1 MSAPASDPPPAVSA
15 RQAVEILNRAGAVL
29 TGSLAYEETLRL
41 VVELVVPDVADWC
54 AVLVLGE
61 DGSERDITSGHPDP
75 EVEAVL
81 REIRRRRRRQTGG
94 SESLEVLGSGR
105 SILASDVTGTPAAD
119 IERYDRDVLARLH
132 PRSYMLV
139 PLMARGRTLGA
150 LTFLSTTPGRHYTAD
165 DLHFAETLGGRFAL
179 AIDNARLFDAA
190 ERSLALLDTLFATAP
205 VGLGFLDR
213 DGRYVRINEALAA
226 MNGRTVDEH
235 LGRTI
240 EEVLGEYA
248 PSVAEAHRTVVSRDE
263 PVLDREISGRPAW
276 APDETR
282 HWMSSFTPVHG
293 PAGELLGVSVAVM
306 DITER
311 RRLLERQR
319 ALLEAERAARVRAD
333 FLARAG
339 ALLDASLD
347 YQETLRNVA
356 DITVPEIAD
365 WCSIRILDDEGLL
378 QPVATT
384 HVDPAKRALAREAE
398 ERYPPDPSASTGSTA
413 VARSGVSQVVRE
425 ITDEMLRA
433 SVSDPER
440 LELVRSIGLRS
451 VIIAP
456 LVARRRVFG
465 TLSLATAESDR
476 LFGDEDVQLAEE
488 LARRAAVAIDNARLY
503 TERSRIAHTLQAR
516 LLPDRLPSIP
526 SARLAVRYRAAGELN
541 EVGGDFYDVFPR
553 GENSWALVVGDVSG
567 KGAEGAAVTALAR
580 YTLRAAALE
589 PGLPSD
595 ALRRLN
601 AALLGESS
609 TNEFVTVALGYVER
623 REGGGL
629 DVRVALG
636 GHPPPLVLRHDGRV
650 EHVGTFGAILGVI
663 PDPPLPDCEVS
674 LAAGDT
680 MVLYTD
686 GVTEAGPRA
695 ALLGEEGLAELI
707 AAHAGADP
715 ARLLEAIENAAV
727 TADAGAPRD
736 DIALL
741 AIMVEQ

>member
-1 MSAPASDPPPAVSA
+1 MIAPAHDPSPVVSA
-15 RQAVEILNRAGAVL
+15 RQAVEILNRAGGVL
-29 TGSLAYEETLRL
+29 TGSLAYEETLRR

-54 AVLVLGE
+54 AVLVIGE

-75 EVEAVL
+75 EVEAML
-81 REIRRRRRRQTGG
+81 LEIRRRRRRAQGA
-94 SESLEVLGSGR
+94 SESLEVLGTRR
-105 SILASDVTGTPAAD
+105 SILASDVTNAPAAD
-119 IERYDRDVLARLH
+119 VADFRPEVLARLH

-150 LTFLSTTPGRHYTAD
+150 LTFLSTTPGRHYTAE

-179 AIDNARLFDAA
+179 AIDNARLYDAA
-190 ERSLALLDTLFATAP
+190 ERSLALLDTLYATAP
-205 VGLGFLDR
+205 VGLAFLDR
-213 DGRYVRINEALAA
+213 EGRYIRINEALAA
-226 MNGRTVDEH
+226 MNGLPVDEH

-240 EEVLGEYA
+240 EEVLGDYA
-248 PSVAEAHRTVVSRDE
+248 PAVLGAHRIVVSRDE
-263 PVLDREISGRPAW
+263 PVLEQEISGRPD
-276 APDETR
+276 PSSDEIR
-282 HWMSSFTPVHG
+282 HWVSSFTPVHG
-293 PAGELLGVSVAVM
+293 PGGELLGVSIAVI

-311 RRLLERQR
+311 RRLLERER
-319 ALLEAERAARVRAD
+319 ALLELERAARGRAD

-347 YQETLRNVA
+347 YEETLRNVA
-356 DITVPEIAD
+356 DIAVPEIAD

-398 ERYPPDPSASTGSTA
+398 ERYPPDPGAPTGSAA
-413 VARSGVSQVVRE
+413 VARSGVSQVIRD
-425 ITDEMLRA
+425 ITDEALA
-433 SVSDPER
+433 AGITDPER

-465 TLSLATAESDR
+465 TLSLATAESGR
-476 LFGDEDVQLAEE
+476 RFGDEDVQLAEE
-488 LARRAAVAIDNARLY
+488 LARRAGVAIDNARLY

-526 SARLAVRYRAAGELN
+526 GATLAARYRAAGELN
-541 EVGGDFYDVFPR
+541 EVGGDFYDVFAR
-553 GENSWALVVGDVSG
+553 GDGSWALVVGDVSG

-589 PGLPSD
+589 RGRPSD

-601 AALLGESS
+601 AAMLAESG
-609 TNEFVTVALGYVER
+609 TNEFVTVALAYAEP

-629 DVRVALG
+629 DLRVALG
-636 GHPPPLVLRHDGRV
+636 GHPPPLVLHRDGRV
-650 EHVGTFGAILGVI
+650 EQLRTFGAILGVI
-663 PDPPLPDCEVS
+663 PDPPLPDDELS

-680 MVLYTD
+680 LVLYTD

-695 ALLGEEGLAELI
+695 ALLGEDGLAALL
-707 AAHAGADP
+707 AAHAGAGP
-715 ARLLEAIENAAV
+715 ARLLEVVEHAAV

-741 AIMVEQ
+741 AVAV